1 MKNKRQGNYI
11 RGQQHHKYK
20 HGQYGTPLYIC
31 WRRMKQR
38 CLDKNDK
45 RYPRYGGRGITVCD
59 KWLEFEGFVEDMGDS
74 WFKGA
79 SLERNEND
87 GNYEKSNVRWIPMAE
102 QAKNR
107 KDTVH
112 IEWQGRTMCMADWE
126 RELGFKKGTIRM
138 RLRYYGWSVEQAL
151 TIKAN
156 YANDR
161 RKM

>member
-1 MKNKRQGNYI
+1 M
-11 RGQQHHKYK
+11 
-20 HGQYGTPLYIC
+20 
-31 WRRMKQR
+31 
-38 CLDKNDK
+38 
-45 RYPRYGGRGITVCD
+45 
-59 KWLEFEGFVEDMGDS
+59 EDMGDS